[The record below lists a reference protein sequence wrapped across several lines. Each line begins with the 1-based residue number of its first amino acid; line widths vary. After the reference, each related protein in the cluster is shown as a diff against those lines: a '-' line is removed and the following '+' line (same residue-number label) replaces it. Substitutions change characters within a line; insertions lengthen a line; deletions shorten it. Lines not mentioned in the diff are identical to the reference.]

1 MNPMRATWL
10 RPRWLFSRRA
20 ANALLWTV
28 LIVAAAVAANIA
40 GIYLVGSV
48 AGWER
53 WLAAAAGY
61 FLVWRL
67 CLYGATAYGW
77 IWMRRRLLAREDQSG
92 TDRQA
97 RRRLVRSEIAGVV
110 AIVALEAS
118 LWMQAG
124 RGGFGP

>member
-1 MNPMRATWL
+1 MRTTWL
-10 RPRWLFSRRA
+10 RPRWLFSRSA
-20 ANALLWTV
+20 AKVLLWTV
-28 LIVAAAVAANIA
+28 VLVAAAVGTNVV

-53 WLAAAAGY
+53 WLAAASGY

-77 IWMRRRLLAREDQSG
+77 GWMRRRLLAREADAH
-92 TDRQA
+92 A

-110 AIVALEAS
+110 AIAALEAS
-118 LWMQAG
+118 LWMQG
-124 RGGFGP
+124 

>member
-1 MNPMRATWL
+1 MSLMRAAWL
-10 RPRWLFSRRA
+10 RPRWLFNRRA
-20 ANALLWTV
+20 AKALLWTMV
-28 LIVAAAVAANIA
+28 LAAVAVGANIV

-61 FLVWRL
+61 FLVLRL

-77 IWMRRRLLAREDQSG
+77 VWMRRRLLARED
-92 TDRQA
+92 DAQA

-118 LWMQAG
+118 LLMQG
-124 RGGFGP
+124 

>member
-1 MNPMRATWL
+1 MNAAWL

-20 ANALLWTV
+20 AKALLLAV
-28 LIVAAAVAANIA
+28 VIIAAAVGAN
-40 GIYLVGSV
+40 LVGSV

-53 WLAAAAGY
+53 WLAAASGY

-77 IWMRRRLLAREDQSG
+77 VWMRRRLLARAADAA
-92 TDRQA
+92 QA

-110 AIVALEAS
+110 AIVVLEAS
-118 LWMQAG
+118 LLMQG
-124 RGGFGP
+124 

>member
-1 MNPMRATWL
+1 MNTARASWL

-20 ANALLWTV
+20 AKTLLWTV
-28 LIVAAAVAANIA
+28 VLVTAAVGANLL

-53 WLAAAAGY
+53 WLAAASGY

-77 IWMRRRLLAREDQSG
+77 VWMRRRLLAREGDDG
-92 TDRQA
+92 QA

-110 AIVALEAS
+110 AIVVLETS
-118 LWMQAG
+118 LLMQG
-124 RGGFGP
+124 

>member
-1 MNPMRATWL
+1 MSTTSW
-10 RPRWLFSRRA
+10 RPRWLFSRRVGQ
-20 ANALLWTV
+20 ALLWAVV
-28 LIVAAAVAANIA
+28 LVAATVGANIV

-77 IWMRRRLLAREDQSG
+77 VWMRRRLLAREEDAH
-92 TDRQA
+92 A
-97 RRRLVRSEIAGVV
+97 RRRLARSEITGVV
-110 AIVALEAS
+110 AIVALEVS
-118 LWMQAG
+118 LLMQAA
-124 RGGFGP
+124 

>member
-1 MNPMRATWL
+1 MSRMRATGL
-10 RPRWLFSRRA
+10 RPRWLFSRSA
-20 ANALLWTV
+20 AKALLWTV
-28 LIVAAAVAANIA
+28 VLVGAAVGANIA

-53 WLAAAAGY
+53 WLAAASGY

-77 IWMRRRLLAREDQSG
+77 LWMRRRLLAREADAH
-92 TDRQA
+92 A
-97 RRRLVRSEIAGVV
+97 RRRLLRSEIAGVV

-118 LWMQAG
+118 LWTQG
-124 RGGFGP
+124 

>member
-1 MNPMRATWL
+1 MSLMRAAWL
-10 RPRWLFSRRA
+10 RPRWLFNRRA
-20 ANALLWTV
+20 AKALLWTV
-28 LIVAAAVAANIA
+28 VLAAVAVGANIV

-77 IWMRRRLLAREDQSG
+77 VWMRRRLLARED
-92 TDRQA
+92 DAQA
-97 RRRLVRSEIAGVV
+97 RRRLVRSEVAGVV

-118 LWMQAG
+118 LLM
-124 RGGFGP
+124 RG